1 MGFEPTYLVVCNLVR
16 QYMDPFQACLL
27 LIAVAE
33 NKFVYIQL
41 KLKTK
46 NIEPIKYKELYLFTK
61 IYGPYGFSCIRTYGN
76 VTGNIAL
83 E

>member
-41 KLKTK
+41 KLKT
-46 NIEPIKYKELYLFTK
+46 IEPIKNFCA
-61 IYGPYGFSCIRTYGN
+61 GW
-76 VTGNIAL
+76 
-83 E
+83 

>member
-27 LIAVAE
+27 LIAVAK

-41 KLKTK
+41 KLKT
-46 NIEPIKYKELYLFTK
+46 IEPIKYFLLVGYIIKL
-61 IYGPYGFSCIRTYGN
+61 IPFSHMGLVLSPLVNLI
-76 VTGNIAL
+76 
-83 E
+83 

>member
-27 LIAVAE
+27 LIAMIAVAK

-41 KLKTK
+41 KLKT
-46 NIEPIKYKELYLFTK
+46 IEPIKYFLLVGDIIKLIFFS
-61 IYGPYGFSCIRTYGN
+61 YGACFIT
-76 VTGNIAL
+76 TG
-83 E
+83 